1 MSDKQNDRLEKLWQA
16 AGKKLSDDDV
26 EILKEEKDLLLEHKL
41 LSSSAIEPYTKEQLK
56 DLTFSA
62 GCAALLKKVF
72 PCKLSGW
79 SCVLSYSPCIA
90 PTMSVKYQLSR
101 PFGAVESACGLPL
114 IMPCPPCLFACLSPC
129 TGSEAAGVAS
139 GPQQSGA
146 GKCMMRHAF

>member
-1 MSDKQNDRLEKLWQA
+1 LLGAAECAAFVQRKSWQPHGREKKKKKTPNLLASPALGMSDKQNDRLEKLWQA

-90 PTMSVKYQLSR
+90 PTMSVT
-101 PFGAVESACGLPL
+101 V
-114 IMPCPPCLFACLSPC
+114 
-129 TGSEAAGVAS
+129 
-139 GPQQSGA
+139 
-146 GKCMMRHAF
+146 